1 MTCPLMVTR
10 ILRLPLVIVIP
21 VIQTIIK
28 IVKPF
33 PQDRPLGANNLK
45 GALLSVAGII
55 REKSKAGQLV
65 SAEELL
71 LTLKL
76 EDRAKPEGDE

>member
-1 MTCPLMVTR
+1 MEG
-10 ILRLPLVIVIP
+10 
-21 VIQTIIK
+21 K
-28 IVKPF
+28 IS
-33 PQDRPLGANNLK
+33 DRQVQRQGA
-45 GALLSVAGII
+45 AGII
-55 REKSKAGQLV
+55 REKSKAAQLV